1 MQQKVILALV
11 AALITLPSF
20 SNAMP
25 AVSCHCFQNREFDA
39 NQPAAADDYLLTTTF
54 NTFQGLALGIDK
66 KSIVRAKMS
75 GRTSEEL
82 WLKHWLAK
90 EIGVSVKEITERYEA
105 TGSWREL
112 ARRAGLAERGGF
124 SLTEEL
130 SSDRKLAESVAR
142 WEMIRYFGIKKE
154 ELADLQKK
162 GASLKEM
169 TLSLFISALT
179 SCSAEEVFDRVHAEG
194 ESWGRVA
201 QRAGITFSAV
211 ETKMT
216 RQGVVKSE

>member
-1 MQQKVILALV
+1 MQRKIILALV
-11 AALITLPSF
+11 AAIITLPSF
-20 SNAMP
+20 SRAMP
-25 AVSCHCFQNREFDA
+25 AISCHCFQNREFDA

-90 EIGVSVKEITERYEA
+90 EIGLSVEEITDRYEA
-105 TGSWREL
+105 TGSWLEL
-112 ARRAGLAERGGF
+112 ARRAGLAERGD
-124 SLTEEL
+124 L
-130 SSDRKLAESVAR
+130 SSDRKLAESVAQ
-142 WEMIRYFGIKKE
+142 WEMIRYFGVEKE
-154 ELADLQKK
+154 ELAVLQKK

-169 TLSLFISALT
+169 TLSLLISALT
-179 SCSAEEVFDRVHAEG
+179 SCSAAEVFDRAHAEG

-201 QRAGITFSAV
+201 QKAGITFSAV

-216 RQGVVKSE
+216 KQGVVESK